1 MIKKQHKINLTH
13 IATSYPEAV
22 DLTDSQYKSLSFVH
36 SFKTG
41 IYLSQ
46 ALQDEVLG
54 MIVSNVLGD
63 DWEEQFF
70 FDSIV

>member
-1 MIKKQHKINLTH
+1 MIKKQHKVNLTH
-13 IATSYPEAV
+13 IATNIPESV
-22 DLTDSQYKSLSFVH
+22 ELTDKQYKSLSFVH

-41 IYLSQ
+41 MYLSQ
-46 ALQDEVLG
+46 ALQDEVLD
-54 MIVSNVLGD
+54 MIVSIVLGN

>member
-1 MIKKQHKINLTH
+1 MIKKQHKVNLTH
-13 IATSYPEAV
+13 IATSYPESV

-36 SFKTG
+36 SFKNG

-54 MIVSNVLGD
+54 MIVSTVLGD